1 MFSVKKKVLYYIIT
15 GCLILLL
22 CFITVLKPQYKA
34 EVCGEY
40 GADRLAAAAA
50 TNYEVSSGDDAVSF
64 SMTEAGSRFE
74 IPVKNGSIDAVLVH
88 FTSVDAPFAMRMEYG
103 GEGLVEKMAV
113 GSNTAADPLT
123 YTFLLVD
130 GEYDH
135 LRFCFEGSFSISG
148 IEVAHTVGSAVTLNI
163 NLIPAALLFL
173 IVVSLILLER
183 WIGYFGAVAKA
194 AGAFASRVSADWHE
208 KRLAAIFRFGA
219 ALFTALWAVAAMTL
233 ICTRSYSRLTIIAV
247 FALAVLAVLFQFA
260 HRIFGGGD
268 GSAASMFL
276 MLTLILGVTI
286 AVLLP
291 TSSYVTWDDETHLHR
306 IMEVVSLNRT
316 RSLAEQRIFGNG
328 YASTWFIENPGGV
341 IRLITL
347 ESALPGGAG
356 WRWFN
361 PYAFLGYLPA
371 AVPLFA
377 ARVFRSDLVV
387 GIILGRVAT
396 ALAYGII
403 IWFGLKKVKSGAYIV
418 STICLL
424 PSALFLAG
432 SYSYDPWLIAWVAYG
447 FCYMLSEWQDPMKKL
462 TAKDLVL
469 MDVALLMAC
478 GPKAIYFLLF
488 LPLFF
493 FKKDKFASPIQRK
506 RFLVATVCAMALILA
521 SFMLPFV
528 VNTGSF
534 GDARGG
540 SGISAAGQVKFIL
553 SQPFEYAGILLKFLG
568 FYVSGQQMQGFNNMF
583 GYLGSPHVFWGTLS
597 ALLIIYAACTD
608 RKRGDNYENMRM
620 PRLIGVLSALITLVC
635 AATALYVDFTPVGY
649 NTVLGFQFRYIF
661 PILIPLALLAVP
673 GRIHNETPEKRQSMI
688 VFGLMFVNIA
698 VTFAE
703 VYLLKL

>member
-1 MFSVKKKVLYYIIT
+1 MTDTGKKIIYYIIT
-15 GCLILLL
+15 GVIALLL
-22 CFITVLKPQYKA
+22 CFVTALKPHYEA
-34 EVCGEY
+34 EVLGGY
-40 GADRLAAAAA
+40 GADRVAAASM
-50 TNYEVSSGDDAVSF
+50 TNYDVSGGDGVVSF
-64 SMTEAGSRFE
+64 RMTEAGSRFE
-74 IPVKNGSIDAVLVH
+74 LPIDRARIDAVVVR
-88 FTSVDAPFAMRMEYG
+88 FASIEAPFAMRMEYG
-103 GEGLVEKMAV
+103 GEGLVEKLAV
-113 GSNTAADPLT
+113 GSNTAAEPLT

-135 LRFCFEGSFSISG
+135 LRFCFEGDFSVSG
-148 IEVAHTVGSAVTLNI
+148 VEVAKTVEGAVSLHI
-163 NLIPAALLFL
+163 NPIPIALLFL
-173 IVVSLILLER
+173 IIVSLILLER
-183 WIGYFGAVAKA
+183 WVGYFGAVAKA
-194 AGAFASRVSADWHE
+194 AGAFASRVSADWCE
-208 KRLAAIFRFGA
+208 KRLAAVFRFGA
-219 ALFTALWAVAAMTL
+219 ALFTALWAAAALTL
-233 ICTRSYSRLTIIAV
+233 VCARSYSRLTILTVA
-247 FALAVLAVLFQFA
+247 ALAAVAVLFQFA
-260 HRIFGGGD
+260 HRVFGSGD

-276 MLTLILGVTI
+276 MLALILGVTI

-328 YASTWFIENPGGV
+328 YASAWFIENPGGT

-347 ESALPGGAG
+347 ESALAGGAG

-371 AVPLFA
+371 AIPLFA
-377 ARVFRSDLVV
+377 ARVFRSDLVL

-396 ALAYGII
+396 ALAYGLI

-432 SYSYDPWLIAWVAYG
+432 SYSYDPWLTAWVAYG
-447 FCYMLSEWQDPMKKL
+447 FCYMLSEWQDPLKKL
-462 TAKDLVL
+462 RFKDLAL
-469 MDVALLMAC
+469 MELALFMAC

-493 FKKDKFASPIQRK
+493 FRKDKFASPAQRR
-506 RFLVATVCAMALILA
+506 RFLIATACVMAFILA
-521 SFMLPFV
+521 SFALPFL

-540 SGISAAGQVKFIL
+540 SGISAVGQVKFIL
-553 SQPFEYAGILLKFLG
+553 THPLEYAGILLRFLG
-568 FYVSGQQMQGFNNMF
+568 FYVSGQQLQGFNNMF
-583 GYLGSPHVFWGTLS
+583 AYLGSPHVFWGTLS
-597 ALLIIYAACTD
+597 ALIVVYAACTD
-608 RKRGDNYENMRM
+608 RKRGDNYGNMRLQ
-620 PRLIGVLSALITLVC
+620 RLTGVLSALITLVC
-635 AATALYVDFTPVGY
+635 AATALYVDFTPVGHD
-649 NTVLGFQFRYIF
+649 TVLGFQFRYIF

-673 GRIHNETPEKRQSMI
+673 GRIHNDIPEKRQSLI

-703 VYLLKL
+703 VYLTKL